1 MTYPGLLSPLTSYNL
16 LEKLGE
22 GAAGE
27 VWKAEKEGQAYAVKL
42 LNPGWESAVFEA
54 FESRKGLGHPNLVKE
69 LEIGTYNGR
78 PCLVMEYPD
87 GQPLKKARAP
97 QYRPAEQK
105 RIIGE
110 LAGALDY
117 LHQQGLV
124 HQNLNP
130 ANIFL
135 LADGTVKILDIGVSP
150 PAEDSSKARAPGGAF
165 QYAAPEQLTGRAYP
179 KSNIWSFGAII
190 YEWLTGVHPYPC
202 RSREEMAKK
211 MLVFQAEI
219 PHYLNSPIP
228 PSTSMALLRCLRVK
242 PEDRPADFSEVRAY
256 LGRNPKETLA
266 SAFSRPRGYF
276 IRQLLWHILFRKA
289 DSISGEPVEALA
301 PASRRTAK
309 DIDYRLFQDVIRRT
323 GARSKTYLWVSRLF
337 LLCIIT
343 TLVYF
348 ILIRGTGEFLSGNE
362 PEGLL
367 PGEYV
372 LLFGTFA
379 VLLLTGITFNIHN
392 PYKFD
397 LERGLLEWSAIVG
410 REDFLTLVDT
420 LSSAL
425 ARTSEIW
432 LHQSEM
438 KEKEVL
444 LPWLWKSG
452 REQLSHKIIRQLLKG
467 DNRNTTALSFKLY
480 DALAKGNSAMAKA
493 GLQKILEADP
503 RHFAALLQDEAMA
516 GREARL
522 SVRKADTEQEEAI
535 QQSALPEYQSAYAQK
550 IRKDGH
556 LAIPL
561 GQGKMVL
568 YAHYF
573 ELHNIERPA
582 SGNEGVLTAN
592 YGHIH
597 SYDETGAGIALE
609 GGFSRSGVEEF
620 LEKAGMYPEQYR
632 AIRLG
637 FNNEELLAEWLEFL
651 REMAPQARPASL
663 EDMRNLGKEMVE
675 DRLKR
680 TKIGG
685 ILFRLYEFDKKFTSF
700 INKPYGPLILFAGI
714 ILATEVLDGNFSLR
728 FFLFIEGIAD
738 KLAFHLAA
746 LILGDRQEAFNWLVM
761 HTAAVERAGRI
772 AFWILFL
779 SAGTLVFRLI
789 VRLVRKRRTQR
800 AL

>member
-1 MTYPGLLSPLTSYNL
+1 MTYPSPLSPLTGYNL

-22 GAAGE
+22 DPSGE
-27 VWKAEKEGQAYAVKL
+27 AWKTEKQGQAYAVKL
-42 LNPGWESAVFEA
+42 LNPGWESTVFEA
-54 FESRKGLGHPNLVKE
+54 FETRKGLEHPNLVKE

-87 GQPLKKARAP
+87 GQPLKKARAA

-105 RIIGE
+105 RIISE
-110 LAGALDY
+110 LAGALDH

-124 HQNLNP
+124 HQSLNP

-135 LADGTVKILDIGVSP
+135 LPDGTVKILDIGVPP
-150 PAEDSSKARAPGGAF
+150 PAEDRSKTRAPGGAF
-165 QYAAPEQLTGRAYP
+165 QYAAPEQLAGRAYP
-179 KSNIWSFGAII
+179 KSNIWSFGAIV

-202 RSREEMAKK
+202 GNREEMAKK
-211 MLVFQAEI
+211 MLVFQADI
-219 PHYLNSPIP
+219 PHYLNRPIP

-242 PEDRPADFSEVRAY
+242 PEDRLANFSEVLACLDRD
-256 LGRNPKETLA
+256 PKETLA
-266 SAFSRPRGYF
+266 SAFGRPQRD
-276 IRQLLWHILFRKA
+276 INRILWHMLFRKA
-289 DSISGEPVEALA
+289 DSMNRESVEALA

-309 DIDYRLFQDVIRRT
+309 DIGYRLFQEVIRRT
-323 GARSKTYLWVSRLF
+323 GAWSKVYLWVGRLF
-337 LLCIIT
+337 LVWIIT

-348 ILIRGTGEFLSGNE
+348 LPIRGIGEILSGNRS
-362 PEGLL
+362 EGLL
-367 PGEYV
+367 PGETV
-372 LLFGTFA
+372 LLFSTFA
-379 VLLLTGITFNIHN
+379 VILLTGIIFNIHN
-392 PYKFD
+392 RYKFD

-410 REDFLTLVDT
+410 REDFFTLVNT
-420 LSSAL
+420 LSGAL

-432 LHQSEM
+432 FHQSEM

-467 DNRNTTALSFKLY
+467 NNRNTTALSFQLY

-503 RHFAALLQDEAMA
+503 RHFAALLQDEIMA
-516 GREARL
+516 GREGRQP
-522 SVRKADTEQEEAI
+522 VRKADKEQEEAI
-535 QQSALPEYQSAYAQK
+535 TQPASPEYQSAFVQK

-561 GQGKMVL
+561 DQGKMVL
-568 YAHYF
+568 YTHYF
-573 ELHNIERPA
+573 ELHNVENPV
-582 SGNEGVLTAN
+582 SGTEGVLTAN

-609 GGFSRSGVEEF
+609 GGFSRSGAEEF
-620 LEKAGMYPEQYR
+620 LEKAGLFPEQYR

-637 FNNEELLAEWLEFL
+637 FKNEELLADWLEFL
-651 REMAPQARPASL
+651 REMAPEARPATL
-663 EDMRNLGKEMVE
+663 EDMRALGMEMVE
-675 DRLKR
+675 DRLKN

-685 ILFRLYEFDKKFTSF
+685 VLARLYELDKRYTSF
-700 INKPYGPLILFAGI
+700 INKWYGPLILFAGI
-714 ILATEVLDGNFSLR
+714 VLITEVLEGNFSLR
-728 FFLFIEGIAD
+728 FFLFIDGIAD

-746 LILGDRQEAFNWLVM
+746 LILGGRQEAFNWLVM

-772 AFWILFL
+772 VFWALLLLI
-779 SAGTLVFRLI
+779 GIVVYRMI
-789 VRLVRKRRTQR
+789 VRLVRKPGR
-800 AL
+800 